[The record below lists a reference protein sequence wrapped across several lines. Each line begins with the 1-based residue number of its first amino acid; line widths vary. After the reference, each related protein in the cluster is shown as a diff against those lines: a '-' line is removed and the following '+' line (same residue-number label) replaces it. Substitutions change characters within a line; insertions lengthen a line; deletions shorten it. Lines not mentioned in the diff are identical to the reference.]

1 VDLPA
6 DYLDAGHLT
15 HGYALTA
22 HKAQGL
28 TCDATFVLGSDEIY
42 REWGYVALSRGRT
55 DNRLY
60 LVGHDRDHDPV
71 DDPTHPEVHQH
82 DPRTPAERLTADLHR
97 SHQQTLALDHQ
108 PDSSA
113 RTDAPEV
120 GRLGRAPDAA
130 LGPRPADPDR
140 QQLWDTAAAA
150 IDTYRQQH
158 AIHDERQPLGAVPA
172 DPAARDAYQQ
182 AVRGLLAARRALR
195 VPPAELSLT
204 PRRDVGR
211 DVA

>member
-1 VDLPA
+1 VELPA
-6 DYLDAGHLT
+6 DYLDARHLT

-82 DPRTPAERLTADLHR
+82 DPRSPAERLTADLHR
-97 SHQQTLALDHQ
+97 SHQQTLALDHL
-108 PDSSA
+108 PDA
-113 RTDAPEV
+113 RP
-120 GRLGRAPDAA
+120 RGRAGVGGEAAAHLTAA
-130 LGPRPADPDR
+130 LGPRPAAPGR
-140 QQLWDTAAAA
+140 QQLWDTAAAL
-150 IDTYRQQH
+150 IDNYRHTHGVEDAQ
-158 AIHDERQPLGAVPA
+158 QPLGPL
-172 DPAARDAYQQ
+172 PRDAGERAAYQQ
-182 AVRGLLAARRALR
+182 TLRHLLAARRALHRPGPVQQR
-195 VPPAELSLT
+195 VGG
-204 PRRDVGR
+204 RDLGR